1 MEAIR
6 TNGKKKVPVI
16 AVDEEEL
23 RTHVSGAVRLRSRF
37 SYVKDVASVK
47 YERDY
52 LKKRY
57 RSRFGYEWVAHL
69 KEPLKNN

>member
-47 YERDY
+47 DERDY
-52 LKKRY
+52 LKKTLSLPIWIRMGSASQ
-57 RSRFGYEWVAHL
+57 RA
-69 KEPLKNN
+69 P